1 MRLTPIL
8 CGVLAASLGAAA
20 PAAAQD
26 DVIRELQKKARAGEK
41 DDGWCANVA
50 ASLPRLE
57 QAEVRA
63 RLNELLSHE
72 YAEGA
77 SILFVTGEPAPL
89 PPMCYFL
96 SFRPVAMKNGKR
108 CRDSSMFRCVSGKD
122 CAFKADQPI
131 CEVRT
136 GVWD

>member
-1 MRLTPIL
+1 MRRALIL
-8 CGVLAASLGAAA
+8 CAALAAWFAAVA

-26 DVIRELQKKARAGEK
+26 EIIRELQRKARAGEK
-41 DDGWCANVA
+41 DDGWCASA
-50 ASLPRLE
+50 AERIPRFE
-57 QAEVRA
+57 QGQVRT

-89 PPMCYFL
+89 PPMCYYIA
-96 SFRPVAMKNGKR
+96 FRPVVMKGGKR
-108 CRDSSMFRCVSGKD
+108 CRDSAMFRCVSGKE